1 MMKKIFITG
10 GTGFIG
16 CRLAEVLC
24 ERQFE
29 VVALVRQWSRAV
41 RLARLPIQ
49 MVHGDILNKE
59 SLCKAM
65 KGCDVVFHCAV
76 DNRVEGDLHRQTSA
90 QGTDNVMQ
98 VAKELGV
105 NRVVHLSST
114 AVFSYQ
120 AKPDTSTEEGKPN
133 LSGDAYCDGKIESEK
148 IALRYF
154 LDQGLPVTVLRP
166 TIVYGPFGDYS
177 VSTIDLIRKG
187 RMVLVNGGWGTCNV
201 LYVDNLV
208 EAMLLA
214 AEKDEAV
221 GKIFHISDES
231 PVTWKAF
238 IEEHAHALGST
249 YLPLKEQTV
258 EEIEQ
263 MRQYIKSQVPS
274 SFKQICNIISD
285 RKTLKAL
292 RSIPLVRRMESLTRS
307 VARIIL
313 PMSIRGALRRRM
325 TPKAK
330 PKSSHGATLAIPSPL
345 SPPEV
350 NMVTAFEQVR
360 FSIEKAKNVL
370 GYEPK
375 IDFVE
380 GMRRTKAWIQWAR
393 L

>member
-41 RLARLPIQ
+41 RLARLPVH
-49 MVHGDILNKE
+49 MVQGNILDQD
-59 SLCKAM
+59 SLRKAM

-76 DNRVEGDLHRQTSA
+76 DNRVEGDLHRRTSA
-90 QGTDNVMQ
+90 QGTDNVMH
-98 VAKELGV
+98 VARELGIK
-105 NRVVHLSST
+105 RIVHLSST

-120 AKPDTSTEEGKPN
+120 ARPEASTEEGEPQ

-148 IALRYF
+148 VALRYY
-154 LDQGLPVTVLRP
+154 QEHGVPVTVLRP

-177 VSTIDLIRKG
+177 VSTIELIRKG
-187 RMVLVNGGWGTCNV
+187 RMVLVNGGWGTCNA

-214 AEKDEAV
+214 AEKNEAV
-221 GKIFHISDES
+221 GKVFHISDAN
-231 PVTWKAF
+231 PVTWKTF
-238 IEEHAHALGST
+238 IEEHANAVGSSF
-249 YLPLKEQTV
+249 LPLKEQTV

-263 MRQYIKSQVPS
+263 ERRYLKSQIPS
-274 SFKQICNIISD
+274 SFKQIRNLILD
-285 RKTLKAL
+285 RKTLRAL
-292 RSIPLVRRMESLTRS
+292 RSIPFLSRMESLARS
-307 VARIIL
+307 MARMIL
-313 PMSIRGALRRRM
+313 PMSIRRALRRGM
-325 TPKAK
+325 VPKAK
-330 PKSSHGATLAIPSPL
+330 LQSSASATQEFRLPL

-350 NMVTAFEQVR
+350 NMITAFEQVT
-360 FSIEKAKNVL
+360 FSIEKARNIL
-370 GYEPK
+370 GYNPR
-375 IDFVE
+375 IDFAD
-380 GMRRTKAWIQWAR
+380 GMNRTKSWIQWAR